1 MKTLRGLKLKEWNFA
16 RGNRAIWLIVED
28 GTYDVVEVWKPTA
41 KRYSVTKLE
50 GVKPTKTYKEA
61 LKIFDERT
69 LYVKNHI
76 PFGNMA

>member
-1 MKTLRGLKLKEWNFA
+1 MIKLKEWNFA

-28 GTYDVVEVWKPTA
+28 GTYDVVEVWKPDA
-41 KRYSVTKLE
+41 KRYSVTKLDC
-50 GVKPTKTYKEA
+50 VKPTNTYREA
-61 LKIFDERT
+61 LKVFDERT